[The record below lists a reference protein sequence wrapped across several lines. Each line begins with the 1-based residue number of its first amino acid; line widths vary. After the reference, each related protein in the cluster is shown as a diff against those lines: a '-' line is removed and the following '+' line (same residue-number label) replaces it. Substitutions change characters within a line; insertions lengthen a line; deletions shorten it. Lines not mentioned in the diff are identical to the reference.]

1 MTKSLTLRRMKSS
14 IHCRAVLVA
23 GQKLSTGFYLQ
34 AELLVLNNELIRL
47 SVKKDMKLS
56 VR

>member
-23 GQKLSTGFYLQ
+23 GQKLSAGFYLQ

-47 SVKKDMKLS
+47 SAKKDMKLS